1 MVIKEISDAE
11 KKIVEAAKSVFVRKG
26 YEAASMGD
34 IASEAG
40 ISRTALNYYY
50 RTKENLFEAIFG
62 DIIRTFV
69 PRLEAIANNR
79 VPFLQKIEPIATQYI
94 SLIQENPLLP
104 VFILGEINR
113 DIEHLLGVV
122 AGMKDKDDVVFRLT
136 KQIEQEMDEGTLR
149 RIPMID
155 VVSVFFGMVGF
166 PMVVKNMLTCVFL
179 NGDKEQFDCY
189 YRARKSLAVEVMTQL
204 LSPR

>member
-1 MVIKEISDAE
+1 MEIKEISEAE
-11 KKIVEAAKSVFVRKG
+11 KKIVEAAKSIFVRKG

-34 IASEAG
+34 IAAEAG

-62 DIIRTFV
+62 ELICTFL
-69 PRLEAIANNR
+69 PRLEIIVDR
-79 VPFLQKIEPIATQYI
+79 QVPFLQKIEPIVTQYI
-94 SLIQENPLLP
+94 NLIQENPLLP

-113 DIEHLLGVV
+113 DAEHLLKVV
-122 AGMKDKDDVVFRLT
+122 VSMKEKDDVIFKLMIQVE
-136 KQIEQEMDEGTLR
+136 KEMEAGTLR
-149 RIPMID
+149 RLPMID
-155 VVSVFFGMVGF
+155 VVSTFFGMVGF

-179 NGDKEQFDCY
+179 DGDLRQFDHF
-189 YRARKSLAVEVMTQL
+189 YRERKSLAVEVMTRL